1 MALFFTFLASFAIV
15 YIGFLVYF
23 HRNKSA
29 VGMFFLIHALSTAAW
44 LLCNYFAL
52 NVPAQ
57 ESLVWIRSVM
67 FFATPSIFA
76 FFLFVSN
83 FPEDQLT
90 ISRKNLNI
98 WSVLTLIVML
108 FTVTPLVFK
117 TLTIQNSQP
126 VPIPGIF
133 MPVVVGYMLGLSG
146 YTFYQIV
153 KKYSR
158 SSGNERKQW
167 LFISAGLTITYTLVL
182 SLIFIATVFFANS
195 SYTVLSPIF
204 VLPTVVGSA
213 YAILRYRF
221 LNSKVVATEI
231 LTFFLLFVELW
242 QLLAAQSFNQ
252 LLLQT
257 IISVTLFIVS
267 ILLIRSVIE
276 EVKQKEQLQT
286 LTAELADA
294 NEQLKVLDKARAD
307 FITIASHQLRTPPA
321 TIKWYLSALLGG
333 DYGKVPDEL
342 KDILEKT
349 NRTNNGQISLI
360 DDMLNVSRIER
371 GKMEFLFEPTN
382 LLELANLAFE
392 QLQPMAKE
400 KKLEFKFIPPTQKP
414 PQIMAD
420 KEKIRQVMNNLMDNA
435 LKYTKQGSVEASLT
449 FNADEIRF
457 AVKDTGKGI
466 DPEEKDSIFEKYS
479 RGKES
484 ARHSA
489 GLGLGL
495 YVAKIVVGQ
504 HKGKIWAE
512 SPGSNQGSSFIFT
525 VPINSGLTQT
535 TLVDLTKNQ

>member
-495 YVAKIVVGQ
+495 YVDKIVVGQ